1 MSRTTHLVLASVTA
15 FFLLFPLTLGKP
27 GLPTHLKADEA
38 GYYLASLSLAHDRD
52 LRVEP
57 KDVDRAFQEFHYGPT
72 GNLILLSDDG
82 WHTVYF
88 GKPYLYSLFAAPFA
102 WKLGANGLVF
112 FNMLMTLAMMWM
124 GYFYLRRFNPP
135 EVAALFSASFF
146 LLSVG
151 FSYVFWLQPEVFNS
165 FSIAA
170 CLFFGLP
177 WTDETGLPDRRREVL
192 FAALSGAVLVLAVY
206 NKPMFAA
213 VGLVPLWVYV
223 RDRRWKTAGVW
234 LLGAVVGMAAAC
246 GLAVALTGH
255 PSAYLG
261 AKQRQGVTLCEP
273 GKVPL
278 TPEAAQAPG
287 PPPTAA
293 PATAITTAIIA
304 APASSSSSTVAVKAP
319 ASVDP
324 VASSTTSNSWT
335 WLIRKPDITLYE
347 LAENV
352 EYFLVGRHTGML
364 VYTPFAGLAVLF
376 FLLAGRGRRTSE
388 RWLLLGVLAA
398 VALSFLVF
406 IAWNWQGGG
415 GFVGNRYF
423 ISAIPAFLFLVT
435 EIRPRWL
442 VLLGHV
448 AAGLFLGPLLFT
460 PFGAAVPEPT
470 LQAHVRSLPFRFLP
484 LELSLK
490 NVPGYERVPLG
501 DFRIVGRK
509 DVFVPI
515 GDPMWVA
522 GAARVELY
530 LIGEHPMEKA
540 VFQVTSLAPNNRIGL
555 ALGGQRQVLDF
566 GPEPDSRRVVF
577 EGLKPYRVRRQTF
590 ATFWV
595 YRLVVTSRTG
605 SIQHWTREY
614 PPNSCPYYVQDDK
627 SSENFFAGAGISY
640 LGTGALLDADV
651 YGIEW
656 GKTEAPP
663 QVHPGEKF
671 FLITRLINRSAHPWT
686 AEGSARVNLAYH
698 WLDESGKVLEKD
710 GQRTP
715 LPWPVPPGGP
725 VEVRQKVI
733 APKTPGR
740 YVLELDPVFET
751 VAWFAEKNGGKTLRI
766 PIEVLPAG
774 ANPAPPAPAAP
785 ENAGAR

>member
-1 MSRTTHLVLASVTA
+1 VSRTVNLVLASVSA

-38 GYYLASLSLAHDRD
+38 GYYLAALSLAHDHD

-72 GNLILLSDDG
+72 GNVILLSDDG
-82 WHTVYF
+82 WRTVYF
-88 GKPYLYSLFAAPFA
+88 AKPYLYSLFAAPFA

-112 FNMLMTLAMMWM
+112 FNMLMTMAMMWM

-135 EVAALFSASFF
+135 GVAALFSASFF
-146 LLSVG
+146 LLSAG
-151 FSYVFWLQPEVFNS
+151 FSYVFWLQPEIFNS

-177 WTDETGLPDRRREVL
+177 RTDEAGLPDLRRETL
-192 FAALSGAVLVLAVY
+192 FAAISGAVLVLAVY

-213 VGLVPLWVYV
+213 IGLVPLWIYF
-223 RDRRWKTAGVW
+223 RGRRWKTAGVW
-234 LLGAVVGMAAAC
+234 LAGAILGMGAAC
-246 GLAVALTGH
+246 GLSIALMGH

-278 TPEAAQAPG
+278 TPEAAKAPA
-287 PPPTAA
+287 PPPATPA
-293 PATAITTAIIA
+293 PAVI
-304 APASSSSSTVAVKAP
+304 PVAFKAP
-319 ASVDP
+319 ASTVPATADP
-324 VASSTTSNSWT
+324 VTNSTTGNSWT

-347 LAENV
+347 LVENV
-352 EYFLVGRHTGML
+352 TYFLIGRHTGML
-364 VYTPFAGLAVLF
+364 VYTPFAGLAVLL
-376 FLLAGRGRRTSE
+376 FLLSRTGRRSSE

-423 ISAIPAFLFLVT
+423 ISAIPGFLFLVT

-442 VLLGHV
+442 VVLGHV

-470 LQAHVRSLPFRFLP
+470 LQAHVRGVPYRFLP

-490 NVPGYERVPLG
+490 NVPGYEHVPLG
-501 DFRIVGRK
+501 DVRIVGRK

-530 LIGEHPMEKA
+530 LIADHPLPKA
-540 VFQVTSLAPNNRIGL
+540 VFQVSSLAPNNRIGL
-555 ALGGQRQVLDF
+555 ALGGQRQVLDW
-566 GPEPDSRRVVF
+566 GTELDSRRVTFDAV
-577 EGLKPYRVRRQTF
+577 KPYRVRHQTF

-614 PPNSCPYYVQDDK
+614 PPSSCPYYVQDDR

-640 LGTGALLDADV
+640 LGAGAQLDADV
-651 YGIEW
+651 YEIEW
-656 GKTEAPP
+656 GKTEAPA
-663 QVHPGEKF
+663 QVHAGEKF
-671 FLITRLINRSAHPWT
+671 VLLTRLVNRSAHPWT
-686 AEGSARVNLAYH
+686 AEGSAGVNLAYH
-698 WLDESGKVLEKD
+698 WLDESGAVLEKD
-710 GQRTP
+710 GLRTP
-715 LPWPVPPGGP
+715 LPRPVVPGVP
-725 VEVRQKVI
+725 IEVRQKVI

-740 YVLELDPVFET
+740 YILELDPVFET
-751 VAWFAEKNGGKTLRI
+751 VAWFGEKNGGKTQRL
-766 PIEVLPAG
+766 PVEVLPAG
-774 ANPAPPAPAAP
+774 PAASVTTP
-785 ENAGAR
+785 AAAETPQ

>member
-1 MSRTTHLVLASVTA
+1 MSRTVTLALASVTA

-52 LRVEP
+52 LRVDT
-57 KDVDRAFQEFHYGPT
+57 KDVDRAFQEFHYGPVN
-72 GNLILLSDDG
+72 NLILLSDDG

-102 WKLGANGLVF
+102 WKLGANGMIF
-112 FNMLMTLAMMWM
+112 FNMLMTMAMMWM
-124 GYFYLRRFNPP
+124 GFFYLRRFNPP
-135 EVAALFSASFF
+135 AIAALFSASFF

-151 FSYVFWLQPEVFNS
+151 FSYVFWLQPEIFNS

-177 WTDETGLPDRRREVL
+177 RMDEAGPDLRREAL
-192 FAALSGAVLVLAVY
+192 FAAISGAVLVLAVY

-234 LLGAVVGMAAAC
+234 LLGAVLGMAAVC

-278 TPEAAQAPG
+278 TPD
-287 PPPTAA
+287 
-293 PATAITTAIIA
+293 TT
-304 APASSSSSTVAVKAP
+304 KAP
-319 ASVDP
+319 APPPQPPSMPAAAISPTPAVPKIPSSVDP
-324 VASSTTSNSWT
+324 VTSSTTGNAWT

-347 LAENV
+347 LVENIT
-352 EYFLVGRHTGML
+352 YFLVGRHTGML
-364 VYTPFAGLAVLF
+364 VYTPFASLAVLF
-376 FLLAGRGRRTSE
+376 FLLSGRGRRTSE
-388 RWLLLGVLAA
+388 RWLLLGMLSAI
-398 VALSFLVF
+398 ALYFLVF

-415 GFVGNRYF
+415 GFLGNRYF
-423 ISAIPAFLFLVT
+423 ISAIPGFLFLVT

-442 VLLGHV
+442 VILGHA

-470 LQAHVRSLPFRFLP
+470 LQAHVRGLPYRFLP

-501 DFRIVGRK
+501 DVRIVGRK

-530 LIGEHPMEKA
+530 LIADHPLPKA
-540 VFQVTSLAPNNRIGL
+540 VFQVSSLAPNNRIGL

-566 GPEPDSRRVVF
+566 GTELDARRVTFDSV
-577 EGLKPYRVRRQTF
+577 KPYRVRHQTF

-605 SIQHWTREY
+605 SVQHWTREY
-614 PPNSCPYYVQDDK
+614 PPNSCPYFVQDDRT
-627 SSENFFAGAGISY
+627 SENFFAGAGISY
-640 LGTGALLDADV
+640 LGAGAQLDADV
-651 YGIEW
+651 YEVEW
-656 GKTEAPP
+656 GKPEAPP
-663 QVHPGEKF
+663 QVHAAEKF
-671 FLITRLINRSAHPWT
+671 FVLTRMANRSAHPWT

-710 GQRTP
+710 GLRTP
-715 LPWPVPPGGP
+715 LPWPVAPGAP

-740 YVLELDPVFET
+740 YILELDPVFET
-751 VAWFAEKNGGKTLRI
+751 VAWFGEKNGGKTLRL
-766 PIEVLPAG
+766 PVEVLPA
-774 ANPAPPAPAAP
+774 APAAAETP
-785 ENAGAR
+785 NAR

>member
-1 MSRTTHLVLASVTA
+1 
-15 FFLLFPLTLGKP
+15 
-27 GLPTHLKADEA
+27 
-38 GYYLASLSLAHDRD
+38 
-52 LRVEP
+52 
-57 KDVDRAFQEFHYGPT
+57 
-72 GNLILLSDDG
+72 
-82 WHTVYF
+82 
-88 GKPYLYSLFAAPFA
+88 
-102 WKLGANGLVF
+102 
-112 FNMLMTLAMMWM
+112 M
-124 GYFYLRRFNPP
+124 G
-135 EVAALFSASFF
+135 
-146 LLSVG
+146 
-151 FSYVFWLQPEVFNS
+151 
-165 FSIAA
+165 
-170 CLFFGLP
+170 
-177 WTDETGLPDRRREVL
+177 
-192 FAALSGAVLVLAVY
+192 
-206 NKPMFAA
+206 
-213 VGLVPLWVYV
+213 
-223 RDRRWKTAGVW
+223 
-234 LLGAVVGMAAAC
+234 AAC
-246 GLAVALTGH
+246 GLSIALMGH

-278 TPEAAQAPG
+278 TPEAA
-287 PPPTAA
+287 
-293 PATAITTAIIA
+293 
-304 APASSSSSTVAVKAP
+304 KAP
-319 ASVDP
+319 APPPPPAATPAPAVVPVAFKTPPAAADP
-324 VASSTTSNSWT
+324 VTNSTTGNSWT

-347 LAENV
+347 LVENIT
-352 EYFLVGRHTGML
+352 YFLIGRHTGML
-364 VYTPFAGLAVLF
+364 VYTPFAGLAVLL
-376 FLLAGRGRRTSE
+376 FLLSRTGRRSSE

-423 ISAIPAFLFLVT
+423 ISAIPGFLFLVT

-442 VLLGHV
+442 VVLGHA

-470 LQAHVRSLPFRFLP
+470 LQSHVRGLPYRFLP

-501 DFRIVGRK
+501 DVRIMGRK

-530 LIGEHPMEKA
+530 LIADHPLPKM
-540 VFQVTSLAPNNRIGL
+540 VFQVSSLAPNNRIGL

-566 GPEPDSRRVVF
+566 GAEQDSRRVTFDAV
-577 EGLKPYRVRRQTF
+577 KPYRVRHQTF

-614 PPNSCPYYVQDDK
+614 PPSSCPYYVQDDR

-640 LGTGALLDADV
+640 LGAGAQLDADV
-651 YGIEW
+651 YEIEW
-656 GKTEAPP
+656 GKTEAPA
-663 QVHPGEKF
+663 QVHAGEK
-671 FLITRLINRSAHPWT
+671 LSILTRLVNRSAHPWT
-686 AEGSARVNLAYH
+686 AEGSAGVNLAYH
-698 WLDESGKVLEKD
+698 WLDESSKVLERD
-710 GQRTP
+710 GLRTP
-715 LPWPVPPGGP
+715 LPWPVVPGVP
-725 VEVRQKVI
+725 IEVRQKVI

-751 VAWFAEKNGGKTLRI
+751 VAWFGEKNGGKTQRL

-774 ANPAPPAPAAP
+774 AIIPASTVTPAAEETP
-785 ENAGAR
+785 R